1 MPPCPTGT
9 ASCIACARKR
19 TMGTAS
25 LNAITPAA
33 TKAEYSPKL
42 CPATNCGNLP
52 PAASHAR

>member
-19 TMGTAS
+19 TSGTAS

-33 TKAEYSPKL
+33 TSAGVFTE
-42 CPATNCGNLP
+42 AVARDERRRG
-52 PAASHAR
+52 AAGVHAR